1 MSFVRSSLA
10 LALSYLV
17 ENSRSR
23 TALFWTLAFPQLFL
37 FVFAFV
43 FAGGEPQRV
52 AYLMP
57 GLLTLTTITSAFFG
71 YSMRLVAERERGALR
86 RLRVTPTPAGAV
98 VAGHMMHAMVNL
110 SVSLLF
116 QLSLA
121 KLIFRFPLHGSL
133 GNLLLML
140 LAGELAFVPLG
151 LFVGCIGRDT
161 RSAPALNN
169 LIVFPMMFL
178 SGSALPFFL
187 LPGWVQQVARLLP
200 ATYLNEGLQ
209 RVMISGQTDVRARR
223 PDRRA
228 AAVRRDRPAAELPAL
243 PLGVFR
249 SPAARAHG
257 DGPRAPRPGTRRGR
271 DLGPGPEHGGPSR
284 TLTGVYTRRMTTPPV
299 RERPETPR
307 AGAWASPPASW
318 WWPG

>member
-1 MSFVRSSLA
+1 MSAARSALA

-23 TALFWTLAFPQLFL
+23 TALFWTLAFPQFFL
-37 FVFAFV
+37 FVFAYV

-86 RLRVTPTPAGAV
+86 RLRVTPTPAGSV
-98 VAGHMMHAMVNL
+98 VAGHMLHAMVNL

-116 QLSLA
+116 QLALA
-121 KLIFRFPLHGSL
+121 RLVFHFPLHGSF
-133 GNLLLML
+133 GALLLML

-187 LPGWVQQVARLLP
+187 LPVFVQHAARLLP

-209 RVMISGQTDVRARR
+209 RVMIAGQPVAGLAGPIAVLLLFGAIGLVLNSLLFRWESTDR
-223 PDRRA
+223 
-228 AAVRRDRPAAELPAL
+228 L
-243 PLGVFR
+243 PLGRLAGSLALLALAFGAV
-249 SPAARAHG
+249 A
-257 DGPRAPRPGTRRGR
+257 
-271 DLGPGPEHGGPSR
+271 LWGPE
-284 TLTGVYTRRMTTPPV
+284 LTMAIPPTR
-299 RERPETPR
+299 
-307 AGAWASPPASW
+307 
-318 WWPG
+318 

>member
-1 MSFVRSSLA
+1 MSVVRSSLA
-10 LALSYLV
+10 LAKSYLI

-98 VAGHMMHAMVNL
+98 VAAHMLHAMVNL

-151 LFVGCIGRDT
+151 LFVGCVGRDT

-187 LPGWVQQVARLLP
+187 LPGWVQHAARLLP

-209 RVMISGQTDVRARR
+209 RVMISGQATWELAG
-223 PDRRA
+223 PI
-228 AAVRRDRPAAELPAL
+228 AVLL
-243 PLGVFR
+243 VF
-249 SPAARAHG
+249 
-257 DGPRAPRPGTRRGR
+257 
-271 DLGPGPEHGGPSR
+271 
-284 TLTGVYTRRMTTPPV
+284 
-299 RERPETPR
+299 
-307 AGAWASPPASW
+307 GAIGLVLNSLLFRW
-318 WWPG
+318 

>member
-1 MSFVRSSLA
+1 MSAARSALA

-23 TALFWTLAFPQLFL
+23 TALFWTLAFPQFFL
-37 FVFAFV
+37 FVFAYV
-43 FAGGEPQRV
+43 FAGGEPQRI

-110 SVSLLF
+110 SVALLF
-116 QLSLA
+116 QLALA
-121 KLIFRFPLHGSL
+121 KVVFRFPLEGSF
-133 GNLLLML
+133 GTLLVML

-178 SGSALPFFL
+178 SGSALPFYQ
-187 LPGWVQQVARLLP
+187 LPGFVQQAARLLP

-209 RVMISGQTDVRARR
+209 RVMISGQPLVALAG
-223 PDRRA
+223 PI
-228 AAVRRDRPAAELPAL
+228 AVLLLFGAVGLLLNSMLFRWESSDAL
-243 PLGVFR
+243 PLGRLAVGLALLALVFG
-249 SPAARAHG
+249 AVA
-257 DGPRAPRPGTRRGR
+257 
-271 DLGPGPEHGGPSR
+271 LWGPELSMATAP
-284 TLTGVYTRRMTTPPV
+284 TL
-299 RERPETPR
+299 
-307 AGAWASPPASW
+307 
-318 WWPG
+318 